1 MGKEDWYF
9 IASTILAI
17 LALLGMDWKL
27 VAGKVSMQP
36 SQSREIVL
44 LVAVVGSL
52 AMSGI
57 GWYSLSRIKRYH
69 EIPLDKMEV
78 VYGKTFANE
87 RVELDGKKFQH
98 CQFRG
103 VTLVY
108 HGTSGF
114 GLEYSHFEG
123 DLRMETDD
131 KGATGLLLLLKSAG
145 WLRQDIPVFDIS
157 TPNSPVPFK
166 TD

>member
-9 IASTILAI
+9 VVSTILAI

-27 VAGKVSMQP
+27 VTGKVSMQP
-36 SQSREIVL
+36 SQSREILL

-52 AMSGI
+52 IMSGV
-57 GWYSLSRIKRYH
+57 GWYSLSHIKRFH
-69 EIPLDKMEV
+69 DIPLDKMEV
-78 VYGKTFANE
+78 VYGKIFANE
-87 RVELDGKKFQH
+87 KVELDGKKFQN

-114 GLEYSHFEG
+114 GLEHNRFEG
-123 DLRMETDD
+123 ICEWKQMIR
-131 KGATGLLLLLKSAG
+131 
-145 WLRQDIPVFDIS
+145 V
-157 TPNSPVPFK
+157 
-166 TD
+166 